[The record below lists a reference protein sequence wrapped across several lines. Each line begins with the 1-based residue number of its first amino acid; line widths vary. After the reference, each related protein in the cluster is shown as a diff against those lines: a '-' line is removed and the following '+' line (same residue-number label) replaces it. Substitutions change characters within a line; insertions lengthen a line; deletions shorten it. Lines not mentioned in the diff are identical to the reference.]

1 MKDKFVFNNKYFILF
16 ISIFCIFLFSSG
28 VLGNYFVDVRN
39 PNGEPT
45 NLSVRIVEDVQ
56 AVFNIS
62 INNTAVAAV
71 NNITQVNITLPSS
84 FTFVSA
90 SNATFN
96 NTGGN
101 VSFGGT
107 DIIITFNATAT
118 SAYGSGNTLSWNST
132 NGLVFNNTNTFFHFN
147 VTAATP
153 GSYNITV
160 TMMNSSGGAGSGIFN
175 VTNISIIVN
184 DTTIPSNI
192 TFQGLTPANGSY
204 LRGDSIFV
212 NFSAYDNGALQSL
225 MTTLVNS
232 TGAVLNVTGL
242 NVSTFFSN
250 LTAISSDSQEVKL
263 NTNFTIN
270 FTNLAEGVY
279 YLNASLNDTF
289 GNRNSSMY
297 TRTITLDRTF
307 PAPSYGTG
315 TDTTNTYFKRNFI
328 IVNISVVEIYHN
340 STNISLMN
348 SSGGVV
354 KSNAS
359 LTLAN
364 GESLYINFTG
374 LSDGVYQYNV
384 SVNDSA
390 GNINT
395 TLGTRNITL
404 DNVAPTITL
413 SCTPSTNIKTDST
426 LTCSCS
432 STDSLDADATETYTA
447 NPSTANTGTFTTS
460 CTSIDDTNNSATANL
475 VYTIELNSGGGG
487 SSSGSSSGT
496 NSIIVPWSKT
506 ITPDSVKLSNG
517 YDVELKGKERVSV
530 SVPVNSGGSGGSE
543 EHHVGV
549 VSVNRTAATIEV
561 ASAPQRVTLSIGESR
576 KFELTGDKY
585 YDILVTLNSVSLD
598 KKANVKIKSINELL
612 PGETADETTD
622 DVEVAEEQGASA
634 ETQGSSLKS
643 ILIAIII
650 AILVV
655 VAIIFVVVKRKNSR

>member
-1 MKDKFVFNNKYFILF
+1 MKDKFVFNNKYFIIF

-62 INNTAVAAV
+62 INNTAVASTD
-71 NNITQVNITLPSS
+71 NITQVNITLPSS

-96 NTGGN
+96 STGRN

-107 DIIITFNATAT
+107 DMIITFNATAT

-132 NGLVFNNTNTFFHFN
+132 NGLVFNNTNTYFHFN

-153 GSYNITV
+153 GQYNITV
-160 TMMNSSGGAGSGIFN
+160 TMMNSTGGAGSGIFN
-175 VTNISIIVN
+175 MTNISVIVN

-192 TFQGLTPANGSY
+192 TFQGLTPSNGSY

-270 FTNLAEGVY
+270 FTGLPEGVY

-289 GNRNSSMY
+289 GNRNSSMH
-297 TRTITLDRTF
+297 TRTITLDRTTPVPTF
-307 PAPSYGTG
+307 GTG
-315 TDTTNTYFKRNFI
+315 TDTTNTYFKRNFV

-354 KSNAS
+354 RSNVS
-359 LTLAN
+359 LTLVN
-364 GESLYINFTG
+364 GNSLYINFTG
-374 LSDGVYQYNV
+374 LSDGVYQYNT

-413 SCTPSTNIKTDST
+413 SCTPASNIKTDST

-487 SSSGSSSGT
+487 SSGSGSGS
-496 NSIIVPWSKT
+496 NSITVPWTKT
-506 ITPDSVKLSNG
+506 IAPDSAQVANG
-517 YDVELKGKERVSV
+517 YEVALAGKERVSV
-530 SVPVNSGGSGGSE
+530 SVPASNGVIETHN
-543 EHHVGV
+543 VGV
-549 VSVNRTAATIEV
+549 VSLNKTTATIEV
-561 ASAPQRVTLSIGESR
+561 ASDPQRVTLSIAESR

-585 YDILVTLNSVSLD
+585 YDILVTLNSI
-598 KKANVKIKSINELL
+598 KANKANFTIKSINELL

-622 DVEVAEEQGASA
+622 DAEVAGEQGANA
-634 ETQGSSLKS
+634 GTEGSNKKS
-643 ILIAIII
+643 ILIGVII

-655 VAIIFVVVKRKNSR
+655 VAIIFVVVKRKNSRWS